1 MTDYNLE
8 AIAQSLQN
16 YILSIPELETKF
28 SLTTDSDSSHA
39 IFESNPPDAWFS
51 DTFATVNDKHRD
63 YVFELASKKFIYQYI
78 NEYINADIAA
88 GTSDPTIAVM
98 GTLIDLVTFLTKSTT
113 QAERTLPLLLIEV
126 LFEIQ
131 TISWCSRFWPYLI
144 SREATLTHNLT
155 GTKAPGTTLIR
166 LCNALLK
173 RLSKNQNAH
182 FSGEIAIFLARAFPL
197 TEKSGLNI
205 RGTFNTDNETVYETD
220 LPETDNRDEAELNK
234 LYKTFWSLQS
244 FFSDPVQLTTS
255 PEKLAE
261 FKKSINEVLPEMKKR
276 EAAAGSNKRERDN
289 EQRLLEMETS
299 DNDDEGYFVPK
310 WLTRRDLFDK
320 QLKDVTFR
328 RSALTQISIIIDFLL
343 GLTEKAKKRWTSAE
357 VAAKN
362 KSVMFNFTLSAT
374 DETDFLQIQKSI
386 QRPSLIVYMD
396 PPYLRTI
403 NTVLQRDRYW
413 QVWKL
418 QNCPSFEKP
427 PLPATDFEKSQDKVQ
442 NTLVKPR
449 RKFWHAMG
457 TPALSKIWK
466 IKTGIDSLSHK
477 NRYIIPETQSYYN
490 SIKESTEKFTE
501 EHTVEVPEEEHAPSP
516 GPTNSAEA
524 ATTKDDVKMSDNADK
539 EKDGV
544 DKESDNSSETSGNKE
559 DNKNINTESQTKEEA
574 ENKSQDQT
582 EGAAKE
588 AENLG
593 SDQVSA
599 SPAPLK
605 FKKVVK
611 VSKEEQKEFDNQIS
625 SKTWRGLRAA
635 RAQGYWAKFGLVT
648 ELTGFSGLFETPS
661 TLSSEK
667 KQSENGIGGGELS
680 TANSEAPTPAPH
692 NDGTEQTTQEDLSS
706 SRKRSS
712 SDVVEADVD
721 EPAKSKLKTET
732 TDQPVSPSKSAATTS
747 VSTPITIGTESES
760 DNDVQEIEPTKP
772 AGSVV
777 NH

>member
-16 YILSIPELETKF
+16 YVLSIPELETKF
-28 SLTTDSDSSHA
+28 SLAADNDSSHA
-39 IFESNPPDAWFS
+39 IFDSKPPDAWYNN
-51 DTFATVNDKHRD
+51 TFAAVNNKHRG

-78 NEYINADIAA
+78 NENSSIDVAA
-88 GTSDPTIAVM
+88 GSSDPTIAVM

-113 QAERTLPLLLIEV
+113 QTEHTLPLLLIEV

-144 SREATLTHNLT
+144 SREATLTRNLT

-205 RGTFNTDNETVYETD
+205 RGTFNTDNETAYEND
-220 LPETDNRDEAELNK
+220 LPETDNRDEAALNN

-244 FFSDPVQLTTS
+244 FFSDPVQLTAS

-261 FKKSINEVLPEMKKR
+261 FKNSVNEVLPEMKKR

-289 EQRLLEMETS
+289 EQRLLEMEAS

-357 VAAKN
+357 VAANN
-362 KSVMFNFTLSAT
+362 KSVMFNFTLSAA
-374 DETDFLQIQKSI
+374 DEADFLQIQKSI

-418 QNCPSFEKP
+418 QNCPSFEEP
-427 PLPATDFEKSQDKVQ
+427 PLPATDFEKAQDKFE
-442 NTLVKPR
+442 NTLIKPR

-466 IKTGIDSLSHK
+466 IKMGIDALSHK
-477 NRYIIPETQSYYN
+477 NRYIIPEARSYYT
-490 SIKESTEKFTE
+490 SIKEATEKFTE
-501 EHTVEVPEEEHAPSP
+501 EHTVEVPEEEPGPSP
-516 GPTNSAEA
+516 EPTNSAEA
-524 ATTKDDVKMSDNADK
+524 TTTKNDVKMSDNADK
-539 EKDGV
+539 EKHGV
-544 DKESDNSSETSGNKE
+544 DKESDKTSETSGNKE
-559 DNKNINTESQTKEEA
+559 TNKNLNAESQTKEKS
-574 ENKSQDQT
+574 ENKPQDRK
-582 EGAAKE
+582 EGAANG
-588 AENLG
+588 AENVG
-593 SDQVSA
+593 SDQISA
-599 SPAPLK
+599 LPSPLK

-611 VSKEEQKEFDNQIS
+611 VSKEEQKQFDNQIS

-661 TLSSEK
+661 TFSSEK
-667 KQSENGIGGGELS
+667 KQPKNGCGELS

-692 NDGTEQTTQEDLSS
+692 NDSTEQNTVEDLC
-706 SRKRSS
+706 SRKKRSG
-712 SDVVEADVD
+712 SDVFEADIG
-721 EPAKSKLKTET
+721 EPAKSKLKTEA
-732 TDQPVSPSKSAATTS
+732 TDKPVSPAQSAAAFS
-747 VSTPITIGTESES
+747 PIMVVDTDSES
-760 DNDVQEIEPTKP
+760 DNDVQEVEPIKP
-772 AGSVV
+772 TDSVL